1 MYYQEP
7 AKRRSGNRPRGTL
20 VTKTM
25 KVGRDTMR
33 SYMITKL
40 LPAIKAKWPKE
51 DANKTIWIQQDNAP
65 SHVPPNDAK
74 FTAAVRET
82 GLDIH
87 NESASKFPRY
97 ELPRSRLLCIS
108 SINDR

>member
-1 MYYQEP
+1 MYYLEL

-65 SHVPPNDAK
+65 SHVPPND
-74 FTAAVRET
+74 E
-82 GLDIH
+82 
-87 NESASKFPRY
+87 
-97 ELPRSRLLCIS
+97 
-108 SINDR
+108 